1 MFQNIVNDTMKI
13 EPESVHDTITRHMLF
28 SGLKIVIDIKRSGEG
43 YIYDSLS
50 NEKFL
55 DMFSFFGSSPLR
67 LNHPKML
74 DREFLEKIKHAAI
87 SKPSNSDFY
96 SVEMAEFVDTFS
108 RTAIPDFLPHLF
120 LIEGGA
126 LAIENAL
133 KVSFD
138 WKVRKN
144 FLKGYKEEKGT
155 QVIHFKEAFHGRTG
169 YTMSLTNTDP
179 NKINY
184 FPKFKWPRITNPKL
198 QFPITREVI
207 SKVEA
212 EENRAIDEIHAALK
226 ENKDDI
232 ACLIIEPI
240 QAEGGDNHFRKEF
253 FQKLREICTE
263 NEILLIF
270 DEIQTGIGLTG
281 KMWAYEHFIKPDII
295 AFGKK
300 MQVCGILVSSQ
311 IDDVEENCFKKP
323 YRINSTW
330 GGNLTDMVRAKRY
343 LEIIVEDKLV
353 ENAKVVGDYLLN
365 KLIETQADFP
375 NVVSNARGIGLMC
388 AFDLPSKEFRDEL
401 KKEIFKNRMIILQCG
416 EKSLRFRPTLD
427 VEKKNIDSAI
437 DILTKS
443 IKSTLSK

>member
-1 MFQNIVNDTMKI
+1 MIDSKKI
-13 EPESVHDTITRHMLF
+13 KPESVHQTITKYMLF
-28 SGLKIVIDIKRSGEG
+28 SGLKIVIDFKSSSEG

-50 NEKFL
+50 DQKFL
-55 DMFSFFGSSPLR
+55 DMFSFFGSAPLR

-74 DREFLEKIKHAAI
+74 NREFLENLNHAAL

-108 RTAIPDFLPHLF
+108 RNAIPDFLPHLF

-126 LAIENAL
+126 LAVENAL

-138 WKVRKN
+138 WKVKKN
-144 FLKGYKEEKGT
+144 FLKGYKQEKGF

-198 QFPITREVI
+198 RFQVTQEVI
-207 SKVEA
+207 DSVIVE
-212 EENRAIDEIHAALK
+212 ESRAIDEIFFALK
-226 ENKDDI
+226 ENKDDV
-232 ACLIIEPI
+232 ACIIIEPI

-253 FQKLREICTE
+253 FLKLRDICDE

-270 DEIQTGIGLTG
+270 DEVQTGIGITG
-281 KMWAYEHFIKPDII
+281 KMWAYEHFIQPDII

-300 MQVCGILVSSQ
+300 MQVCGIMVSSR
-311 IDDVEENCFKKP
+311 IDDVEENCFREP

-330 GGNLTDMVRAKRY
+330 GGNLTDMMRAKRY
-343 LEIIVEDKLV
+343 LEIIIEDNLIA
-353 ENAKVVGDYLLN
+353 NAKNAGDYLL
-365 KLIETQADFP
+365 KRLIEVQSSFP
-375 NVVSNARGIGLMC
+375 NIVSNARGLGLMC

-401 KKEIFKNRMIILQCG
+401 KKEIFKNKMIILQCG
-416 EKSLRFRPTLD
+416 ERSLRFRPTLD
-427 VEKKNIDSAI
+427 VQKEHIDSAI
-437 DILTKS
+437 DILFKS
-443 IKSTLSK
+443 LRNSVNK